1 MCDAQILNG
10 FDRVILEPFYR
21 QPEQVSAQDHYFY
34 WNGEGALQVPISMLQ
49 GNNLHVELVNQA
61 GETVATAD
69 RPVGNDLVVNASG
82 APAGVY
88 SLRFTGFGNGT
99 EILVRTPRQGR

>member
-10 FDRVILEPFYR
+10 FDQVILEPFYR

-34 WNGEGALQVPISMLQ
+34 WNGEGALQVPLSVLQ

-61 GETVATAD
+61 GQIVAIAD
-69 RPVGNDLVVNASG
+69 RTGGTDLVVNAPG
-82 APAGVY
+82 APSGVY
-88 SLRFTGFGNGT
+88 SLRFSGFGNGT
-99 EILVRTPRQGR
+99 EILVRTPRQ